1 MKYLGHLVGEGQVCP
16 LAAKIE
22 AIQTYP
28 KPQTKIE
35 LREFLGLISYYR
47 KFINHLADMANPL
60 FRALKESESDR
71 IEWSSEKVE
80 SFEQLRK
87 SLSSTTV
94 LKSLNFSQ
102 PFYLQTDASGT
113 GIEAILS
120 QIDSRGQEHP
130 VAYYSRKLAP
140 TQRNYSVTEQE
151 CLAVVMAVR
160 HFAFYLESM
169 TLTVVTDHRAL
180 TWLTQL

>member
-1 MKYLGHLVGEGQVCP
+1 MKYFGHLVGERQMCP

-28 KPQTKIE
+28 KPQTTIE

-102 PFYLQTDASGT
+102 PFCLQTDASGT

-120 QIDSRGQEHP
+120 
-130 VAYYSRKLAP
+130 
-140 TQRNYSVTEQE
+140 
-151 CLAVVMAVR
+151 
-160 HFAFYLESM
+160 
-169 TLTVVTDHRAL
+169 
-180 TWLTQL
+180 